1 MMRKELRMT
10 MIDFEAKY
18 TALSAE
24 LAGNQ
29 KKLDVKSA

>member
-1 MMRKELRMT
+1 

-29 KKLDVKSA
+29 KKLDIKSALGVY